1 LREGHDG
8 TGVAR
13 FKDEEVAM
21 KGTSFLGSAERVS
34 SIDFEIDRLLNL
46 IDSRLKRKE
55 VVLAEEF
62 AEELLEKAMNFLL
75 HQKVARMNKLNSFLL
90 LSMKLFLLVV
100 FSALFCM
107 IMDIQP
113 LLGLKVFVSGV
124 IMIALLVVVNYYLF
138 GRFYRGIH
146 FMTETYEKESKRF
159 KDLLLDSVRVNN
171 NPETALNMFRLAM
184 MR

>member
-1 LREGHDG
+1 
-8 TGVAR
+8 
-13 FKDEEVAM
+13 M
-21 KGTSFLGSAERVS
+21 KGTSLLGTTERGSLINV
-34 SIDFEIDRLLNL
+34 EIDRLLNL
-46 IDSRLKRKE
+46 IDSRLKREE
-55 VVLAEEF
+55 VALAEEF

-75 HQKVARMNKLNSFLL
+75 HQKAARMNKLNRFLL
-90 LSMKLFLLVV
+90 LIMKLLLLVV
-100 FSALFCM
+100 FASLFCM
-107 IMDIQP
+107 IMNIQP

-138 GRFYRGIH
+138 GRFYQGVH

-171 NPETALNMFRLAM
+171 NPETALSMFRLAM

>member
-1 LREGHDG
+1 
-8 TGVAR
+8 
-13 FKDEEVAM
+13 M

-46 IDSRLKRKE
+46 IDSRLRRKE

-75 HQKVARMNKLNSFLL
+75 HQKAARMNKLNRFLL
-90 LSMKLFLLVV
+90 LIMKLLLLVV
-100 FSALFCM
+100 FASLFCM
-107 IMDIQP
+107 IMNIQP

-138 GRFYRGIH
+138 GRFYQGIH

>member
-1 LREGHDG
+1 
-8 TGVAR
+8 
-13 FKDEEVAM
+13 M
-21 KGTSFLGSAERVS
+21 KGTSLLGTTERGSLINV
-34 SIDFEIDRLLNL
+34 EIDRLLNL
-46 IDSRLKRKE
+46 IDSRLKREE
-55 VVLAEEF
+55 VALAEEF

-75 HQKVARMNKLNSFLL
+75 HQKAARMNKLNRFLL
-90 LSMKLFLLVV
+90 LIMKLLLLVV
-100 FSALFCM
+100 FASLFCM
-107 IMDIQP
+107 IMNIQP